1 MTRREALASVVGVPL
16 LPWSSSAQ
24 QPPDHAR
31 LESVTEHVKLY
42 RDVINVG
49 LIRKNGKS
57 LLIDSGE
64 NFFLRGK
71 GALAPKSIEWV
82 LYTHYHRDQCSG
94 ADALKKAGAKIV
106 VSATEAAFFRNAT
119 ERWLA
124 ADRILDHR
132 YNLRPDLFML
142 RESVV
147 PDRELKPGE
156 VFEWEGQKIHVVP
169 TPGHTDG
176 SVSYVVEDDGKQ
188 IAFVG
193 DLIAGPGQLWN
204 FYSLQKGL
212 GGMPGDYW
220 GFGGAVPDVV
230 KSLDEILAH
239 RPTLL
244 IPSHGVVMKDPRQA
258 AALLRSRLSSVMKNY
273 LTTCTVRYDR
283 PDWHMDQHMCP
294 GVSVPRMAPLPPV
307 KLPAW
312 LHKIKG
318 STSAYLRAGDGLIFL
333 FDAAFCA
340 LEEDV
345 ARLVKSK
352 EISGVDA
359 VWISHYHDDHVQS
372 VNEIRRKY
380 GARVYAQKELQD
392 ILENPRAYSMPCL
405 FPESIHLDHVLS
417 EGEVINWNGYKIT
430 GFYFPGQTLYHD
442 ALLIEHEGTRVFM
455 VGDSTYNWAIDDYCS
470 QNRNFLGSGVGYERC
485 LRLLLRIRPDML
497 WPAHRTGEPF
507 SEEYLQ
513 KTLDLLQERTNMFT
527 AIFPW
532 DDPNFGLDPNWVRAY
547 PYRQNILSGQLVT
560 FEARIYN
567 HSAHVESAS
576 VELRAPAGWKTYKSV
591 PVSLA
596 PKSEGKVT
604 LTGVAPKNPHQ
615 RREVLGL
622 AVEFGGRS
630 LGEAAEAIVD
640 YLG

>member
-1 MTRREALASVVGVPL
+1 MTRREALASVIGGPL
-16 LPWSSSAQ
+16 LPRLGE
-24 QPPDHAR
+24 R
-31 LESVTEHVKLY
+31 LESLTEHVKIY

-49 LIRKNGKS
+49 LIQKNGKS

-64 NFFLRGK
+64 GSILRRQSVAK
-71 GALAPKSIEWV
+71 AQSIEWV

-94 ADALKKAGAKIV
+94 AGELKKAGVKVAV
-106 VSATEAAFFRNAT
+106 PAPEAAFFRNAT
-119 ERWLA
+119 ERWLD
-124 ADRILDHR
+124 ADKILDHR
-132 YNLRPDLFML
+132 YSLRPDLFML

-147 PDRELKPGE
+147 PDRELNAGE
-156 VFEWEGQKIHVVP
+156 VFEWEGLKIQVVP

-176 SVSYVVEDDGKQ
+176 SVSYVVEDEGKR

-204 FYSLQKGL
+204 FHSLQKGF

-230 KSLDEILAH
+230 KSLDEILA
-239 RPTLL
+239 RQPTLL
-244 IPSHGVVMKDPRQA
+244 VPSHGVVMREPSQA

-283 PDWHMDQHMCP
+283 PDWHMDEHMCP
-294 GVSVPRMAPLPPV
+294 GVTVPRMAPLPQV

-312 LHKIKG
+312 LHKNKG
-318 STSAYLRAGDGLIFL
+318 TTSSYIQAEDGTIFL
-333 FDAAFCA
+333 FDAAFYP
-340 LEEDV
+340 LENEV
-345 ARLVKSK
+345 ARLLKSK

-359 VWISHYHDDHVQS
+359 IWISHYHDDHVQS

-380 GARVYAQKELQD
+380 GAKVYAQKELED
-392 ILENPRAYSMPCL
+392 VLENPRAYSMPCL
-405 FPESIHLDHVLS
+405 FPESIHVDHVLS
-417 EGEVINWNGYKIT
+417 EGEVINWKGYKLT

-455 VGDSTYNWAIDDYCS
+455 DGDSTYNWAIDDYCS
-470 QNRNFLGSGVGYERC
+470 YNRNFLGNGNGYERC
-485 LRLLLRIRPDML
+485 LQLLLRIKPDML
-497 WPAHRTGEPF
+497 WPAHRTGEPL

-513 KTLDLLQERTNMFT
+513 KTLGLLEERTKMF
-527 AIFPW
+527 AALFPW
-532 DDPNFGLDPNWVRAY
+532 DDPNFGLDPYWVRAY
-547 PYRQNILSGQLVT
+547 PYRQNILPGQLVT
-560 FEARIYN
+560 LEARIYN
-567 HSAHVESAS
+567 HSARVQNAS
-576 VELRAPAGWKTYKSV
+576 VELRAPAGWKTYKSA
-591 PVSLA
+591 PVNLA
-596 PKSEGKVT
+596 PKSEGKVR
-604 LTGVAPKNPHQ
+604 LTAIAPQKVSQ

-622 AVEFGGRS
+622 AVQFGGRN